1 MKIAIVNDNELEIRV
16 LQKSL
21 SGDKDY
27 VITWCTADFNE
38 VLKNVKSN
46 KPDLILLK
54 LQMPNVDG
62 PAITKAIIEDGPAAI
77 LLLTDSEN
85 NHSGKIFE
93 AMGYGAL
100 DVVNMP
106 KINETG
112 LIHGQDDL
120 IKKIEIFRKL
130 VNYHSTIQNPN
141 IPKPSGVKRRTRI
154 VAIGSSTGGPKALSQ
169 IFENIPNSTE
179 AAFVIVQHVDAQ
191 FASGLADWLKNY
203 SKLPVSIV
211 ENGEVPQNGRIY
223 IAGTND
229 HLYLSQSGTFEYS
242 PRPYENH
249 FRPSVDVFFNSLRQN
264 WAFRDT
270 AILLTGMG
278 NDGAKGLLELK
289 KAGWHTIAQ
298 DEATSVVYGM
308 PKAARDL
315 DAATE
320 ILSITQIAES
330 ILKLLN

>member
-1 MKIAIVNDNELEIRV
+1 M
-16 LQKSL
+16 
-21 SGDKDY
+21 
-27 VITWCTADFNE
+27 
-38 VLKNVKSN
+38 
-46 KPDLILLK
+46 
-54 LQMPNVDG
+54 
-62 PAITKAIIEDGPAAI
+62 
-77 LLLTDSEN
+77 
-85 NHSGKIFE
+85 
-93 AMGYGAL
+93 
-100 DVVNMP
+100 
-106 KINETG
+106 
-112 LIHGQDDL
+112 
-120 IKKIEIFRKL
+120 
-130 VNYHSTIQNPN
+130 
-141 IPKPSGVKRRTRI
+141 
-154 VAIGSSTGGPKALSQ
+154 
-169 IFENIPNSTE
+169 
-179 AAFVIVQHVDAQ
+179 IVQHVDAQ

-249 FRPSVDVFFNSLRQN
+249 FRPSVDVFFNSLKQN